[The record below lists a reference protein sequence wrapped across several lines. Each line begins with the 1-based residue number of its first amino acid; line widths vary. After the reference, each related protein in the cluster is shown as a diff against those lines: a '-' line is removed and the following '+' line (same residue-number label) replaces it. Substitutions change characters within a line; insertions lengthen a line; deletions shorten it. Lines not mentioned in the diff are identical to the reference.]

1 MTQSSDAEAHT
12 LAFLSD
18 LVARAIKAGAHAA
31 DAIAAESVS
40 LAVSQRLGKHEDLER
55 SEAVDLSLRVL
66 LGKRQAMVSSTDRSD
81 AAVEELV
88 TRAVAM
94 ARIAPEDPHI
104 GLADPALIAKTWPEL
119 DLVDTHEADPDEL
132 YARTAKAEDAARAVA
147 GVTNSEG
154 ADASWGRSTVALV
167 TSGGFAAAYSGTSH
181 SVSASVIAGE
191 GTGMERDYD
200 YSAVRFAKD
209 LDDPTLVGRRAG
221 ERAVRRLNPRKV
233 NSAAVPVILDP
244 RVSNGLLR
252 HVASAIN
259 GAAVARGTSFLRDK
273 LNEKIFADG
282 IVIVDDPHRKTG
294 MASRPFDGEGVA
306 NRRMNI
312 VEDGVLT
319 TWLLDTATGHQL
331 GMATTGHASRGA
343 SSPPSP
349 STTNLYME
357 PGTMSP
363 SELMADIAEGFYV
376 TELIGF
382 GVNGVTGDYSRGAAG
397 YWIENGALTF
407 PVSELT
413 IAGNLKTMF
422 LNVTPAN
429 DLEFRYGTNAPTI
442 RIEGLTVAGA

>member
-1 MTQSSDAEAHT
+1 MTQSRDAEART
-12 LAFLSD
+12 LAFLSG
-18 LVARAIKAGAHAA
+18 LVDRAIKAGADAA

-55 SEAVDLSLRVL
+55 SEAVDLGLRVM
-66 LGKRQAMVSSTDRSD
+66 LGRRQAIVSSTDRSE
-81 AAVEELV
+81 AAVDELV
-88 TRAVAM
+88 ARAVSM
-94 ARIAPEDPHI
+94 AKIAPEDPHI
-104 GLADPALIAKTWPEL
+104 GLADPGLIAKTWPDL
-119 DLVDTHEADPDEL
+119 DLVDTVEPTPEDL
-132 YARTAKAEDAARAVA
+132 YARTAAAEDAARAVP

-154 ADASWGRSTVALV
+154 ADASWGRSTVALA
-167 TSGGFAAAYSGTSH
+167 TSNGFAAAYSGTSH
-181 SVSASVIAGE
+181 SVSASVIAGN

-200 YSAVRFAKD
+200 YSAVRFAAD
-209 LDDPTLVGRRAG
+209 LDDPAAVGRRAG
-221 ERAVRRLNPRKV
+221 ERAVKRLNPRKV
-233 NSAAVPVILDP
+233 KSAAVPVIFDP
-244 RVSNGLLR
+244 RISNGLLR
-252 HVASAIN
+252 HVAGAIN

-273 LNEKIFADG
+273 LNQKIFADG
-282 IVIVDDPHRKTG
+282 IVIVDDPHRKAG

-331 GMATTGHASRGA
+331 GMTSTGHATRGA

-349 STTNLYME
+349 GTTNLYME
-357 PGTMSP
+357 PGALTP
-363 SELMADIAEGFYV
+363 DALMADIASGFYV
-376 TELIGF
+376 TELIGY

-397 YWIENGALTF
+397 YWIKNGVLAY

-422 LNVTPAN
+422 LNATPAN

>member
-1 MTQSSDAEAHT
+1 MTQSSDAEART
-12 LAFLSD
+12 LSFLND
-18 LVARAIKAGAHAA
+18 LVAQAMKAGANSA

-40 LAVSQRLGKHEDLER
+40 LGVSQRLGKREDLER
-55 SEAVDLSLRVL
+55 SEAVDLGLRVM

-94 ARIAPEDPHI
+94 AKIAPEDPHI
-104 GLADPALIAKTWPEL
+104 GLADPDLIATSWPDL
-119 DLVDTHEADPDEL
+119 DLVDTYEPEPEEL
-132 YARTAKAEDAARAVA
+132 YARTAQAEDAARAVP
-147 GVTNSEG
+147 GITNSEG
-154 ADASWGRSTVALV
+154 ADAGWGRSTVALV

-200 YSAVRFAKD
+200 YSSVRFVKD
-209 LDDPTLVGRRAG
+209 LEDAATIGRQAG
-221 ERAVRRLNPRKV
+221 ERAVKRLNPRKV
-233 NSAAVPVILDP
+233 KSGPASVIFDP
-244 RVSNGLLR
+244 RVSNGLLG
-252 HVASAIN
+252 HFAGAIN
-259 GAAVARGTSFLRDK
+259 GASVARGTSFLRDK
-273 LNEKIFADG
+273 MNEKIFADG

-294 MASRPFDGEGVA
+294 LASRPFDGEGVA
-306 NRRMNI
+306 NRRMNL
-312 VEDGVLT
+312 VEDGRLM

-331 GMATTGHASRGA
+331 NMKSTGHATRGA

-349 STTNLYME
+349 NRSNLYME
-357 PGTMSP
+357 PGAQSP
-363 SELMADIAEGFYV
+363 DALMADITSGLYV

-397 YWIENGALTF
+397 YWIENGKIAF

-413 IAGNLKTMF
+413 IAGNLKDMF
-422 LNVTPAN
+422 LNATPAN

-442 RIEGLTVAGA
+442 RLEGLTVAGA

>member
-1 MTQSSDAEAHT
+1 MTQSRDAEART
-12 LAFLSD
+12 LTFLSG
-18 LVARAIKAGAHAA
+18 LVDRAIKAGADSA

-55 SEAVDLSLRVL
+55 SEAVDLGLRVM
-66 LGKRQAMVSSTDRSD
+66 LGQRQAIVSSTDRSE
-81 AAVEELV
+81 AAVGELV
-88 TRAVAM
+88 ARAVAM
-94 ARIAPEDPHI
+94 AKIAPEDPHI
-104 GLADPALIAKTWPEL
+104 GLADPALIAKTWPDL
-119 DLVDTHEADPDEL
+119 DLVDSIEPTPEDL
-132 YARTAKAEDAARAVA
+132 YARTAAAEDAARAVP

-154 ADASWGRSTVALV
+154 ADASWGRSTVALA
-167 TSGGFAAAYSGTSH
+167 TSHGFAAAYSGTSH

-209 LDDPTLVGRRAG
+209 LDDPATVGRSAG
-221 ERAVRRLNPRKV
+221 ERAVRRLNQRKV
-233 NSAAVPVILDP
+233 KSAAVPVIFDP

-252 HVASAIN
+252 HVAGAIN

-282 IVIVDDPHRKTG
+282 IVVVDDPHRQAG

-306 NRRMNI
+306 NRRINI

-331 GMATTGHASRGA
+331 GMVSTGHATRGA

-349 STTNLYME
+349 GTTNLYME
-357 PGTMSP
+357 PGALTP
-363 SELMADIAEGFYV
+363 DALMADIASGFYV
-376 TELIGF
+376 TELIGY

-397 YWIENGALTF
+397 YWIENGVLAY

-422 LNVTPAN
+422 LNATPAN